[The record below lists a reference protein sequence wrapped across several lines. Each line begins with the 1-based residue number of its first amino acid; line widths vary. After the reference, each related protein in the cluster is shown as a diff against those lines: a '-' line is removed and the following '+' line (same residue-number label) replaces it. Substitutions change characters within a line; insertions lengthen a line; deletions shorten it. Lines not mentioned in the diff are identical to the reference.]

1 MWMMAVPQTILA
13 KNVFRKKSGRLLR
26 IQYVDI
32 FLVFPNISQNWGA
45 DFQKKRFP
53 KIPNHLPSGK
63 LLRNYGKSPCYSW
76 ENPLCRLGHFQ
87 VRELWLFTRG

>member
-45 DFQKKRFP
+45 DFQKKTVSQ
-53 KIPNHLPSGK
+53 NSE
-63 LLRNYGKSPCYSW
+63 SPT
-76 ENPLCRLGHFQ
+76 
-87 VRELWLFTRG
+87 LW